1 MTRINRHRRSLPRS
15 ICRLPQDSFPHLA
28 SIHPGCRAIRAPF
41 EPKRSRFQSVPTPS
55 TTDPFSVPYLNTFGG
70 PFINTLNNRPTS
82 PYNHHC
88 SGAVA
93 LLPPVRRSSFP
104 SPFRIRSCTRT
115 KNQEATIAIAHDDG
129 GGGDGGRPRNRCS
142 SFLPACLSAAPPQ
155 CSVSEVRGEAGR
167 EQKRREYEER
177 REPPINSHV
186 YLDLKVGASRRTTD
200 RPRCRVSR
208 VHALTSTPS
217 IEGGR
222 ESGPTD

>member
-1 MTRINRHRRSLPRS
+1 MVHSTDATISGTKTEKHFAVNGRENERGKRNGTELNPCMTRINRHRRSLPRS

-115 KNQEATIAIAHDDG
+115 KKPPSPSHTTTAAAATAEDRVTAVL
-129 GGGDGGRPRNRCS
+129 PSC
-142 SFLPACLSAAPPQ
+142 LPACLPPRLN
-155 CSVSEVRGEAGR
+155 VRYRRCEARPGEN
-167 EQKRREYEER
+167 RREENMR
-177 REPPINSHV
+177 REENPQLI
-186 YLDLKVGASRRTTD
+186 
-200 RPRCRVSR
+200 
-208 VHALTSTPS
+208 
-217 IEGGR
+217 
-222 ESGPTD
+222 PTFIWI